1 MRSKITYTFLFILAI
16 AFNLNSQDGQP
27 YRKWK
32 VKHRLS
38 VAPVKSFYKNHPKHT
53 SGTKAQIGFCAS
65 YKSEILLGRKTNI
78 LIGLDYFNQG
88 LKFKGYYKADTYTYI
103 FDESYAYLHEVRIQ
117 EVQVPLMLKICFNS
131 EKEHF
136 YTPYFLGGIG
146 ARYIFG
152 SYSVISNDTTGLTV
166 YDAKDNVDFE
176 NQRLQKGLNAFYQ
189 GGLGLQYNFRDS
201 GRAVFFEFTYRYSI
215 SRLHYDGN
223 NHTNNLNIRDSH
235 IVFAL
240 GMRL

>member
-1 MRSKITYTFLFILAI
+1 MRTKITYILFFILAI
-16 AFNLNSQDGQP
+16 ALNLNAQDGQP
-27 YRKWK
+27 YRRFK

-53 SGTKAQIGFCAS
+53 SGTKAQVGFLAS
-65 YKSEILLGRKTNI
+65 YKSEILLGRKTN
-78 LIGLDYFNQG
+78 LLVGLDYFNYG
-88 LKFKGYYKADTYTYI
+88 LTFKGYYKAANYTYL
-103 FDESYAYLHEVRIQ
+103 FDETYAYTHEIRIK
-117 EVQVPLMLKICFNS
+117 EVQLPFMLKICFNS

-146 ARYIFG
+146 ARYVFG
-152 SYSVISNDTTGLTV
+152 AYTVISNDSTGLTV
-166 YDAKDNVDFE
+166 YDAKDNIDFE
-176 NQRLQKGLNAFYQ
+176 NQRLRKGLNAFYQ

-201 GRAVFFEFTYRYSI
+201 GRAIFFEFTYRYGI

-223 NHTNNLNIRDSH
+223 DKTNDLDIKDNHL
-235 IVFAL
+235 VFAI